1 LRSAIGRSPAGV
13 AIGVAG
19 AAQVHAEQP
28 VGHVPLTGSKQPVT
42 VGPSLTVQQICVPVQ
57 HPPPQQVEPV
67 LQAAPTSVHG
77 QIVWQ
82 VPFAQ
87 YGCAPPQ
94 VLPHIPQLRM
104 SLPAFTQT
112 PAQHLKP

>member
-1 LRSAIGRSPAGV
+1 
-13 AIGVAG
+13 
-19 AAQVHAEQP
+19 
-28 VGHVPLTGSKQPVT
+28 
-42 VGPSLTVQQICVPVQ
+42 
-57 HPPPQQVEPV
+57 V